1 MSETE
6 IIVMNRPIYEAL
18 DASGLPYEREAVVVG
33 ELPTPRD
40 RLKALE
46 TATGR
51 LATALGMK
59 ARRTISLAV
68 PVHVAFGM
76 TRAQAKHHSE
86 SDLLL
91 KTGEDLTL
99 DLVDGGSVPGSLQP

>member
-1 MSETE
+1 
-6 IIVMNRPIYEAL
+6 MNRPIYEAL
-18 DASGLPYEREAVVVG
+18 DVSGQPYEREAQVVG

-46 TATGR
+46 TATGK
-51 LATALGMK
+51 LATALGLK

-68 PVHVAFGM
+68 PVHVAFGL

-86 SDLLL
+86 SELLL
-91 KTGEDLTL
+91 TTGEDLKL
-99 DLVDGGSVPGSLQP
+99 DLVEGGSVPGTIQT

>member
-1 MSETE
+1 
-6 IIVMNRPIYEAL
+6 MNRPIYEAL

-99 DLVDGGSVPGSLQP
+99 DLVDGGSVPGPLQP